1 MNSSSESAD
10 QAANYV
16 LATKWVIEG
25 LLLPIIGSVGIVGK
39 NFQILMGRQ
48 KSRGE
53 KHSDMLYLTWKSS
66 ALVVWDLRSHPSN
79 SIRPKDRFAESK
91 SDINLL
97 LKPWGLKSMRPAM
110 C

>member
-66 ALVVWDLRSHPSN
+66 ALVV
-79 SIRPKDRFAESK
+79 
-91 SDINLL
+91 
-97 LKPWGLKSMRPAM
+97 
-110 C
+110 

>member
-25 LLLPIIGSVGIVGK
+25 LLLPIIGSVGVVGK
-39 NFQILMGRQ
+39 NFQILIGNQ

-53 KHSDMLYLTWKSS
+53 KHSDMLYLTRRSS
-66 ALVVWDLRSHPSN
+66 SLVFETGSEIHPSN
-79 SIRPKDRFAESK
+79 PIRPKDRFAESK
-91 SDINLL
+91 SDINLI
-97 LKPWGLKSMRPAM
+97 LKT
-110 C
+110 

>member
-39 NFQILMGRQ
+39 NFQILIGNKKKVEVKNIQ
-48 KSRGE
+48 TC
-53 KHSDMLYLTWKSS
+53 Y
-66 ALVVWDLRSHPSN
+66 
-79 SIRPKDRFAESK
+79 I
-91 SDINLL
+91 
-97 LKPWGLKSMRPAM
+97 
-110 C
+110 

>member
-39 NFQILMGRQ
+39 NFQILIDHQ
-48 KSRGE
+48 KVEVKNIQGE
-53 KHSDMLYLTWKSS
+53 
-66 ALVVWDLRSHPSN
+66 
-79 SIRPKDRFAESK
+79 
-91 SDINLL
+91 
-97 LKPWGLKSMRPAM
+97 GLAQI